1 MIRVH
6 VVSLGCPK
14 NLVDT
19 ERTLGE
25 LGEVELVDSP
35 LEADLAFVNTCGF
48 IQPAVEESVSSLLA
62 LARDIAEAGERPL
75 LAAAGCLVGRYGLE
89 ALAPELPEVDLWLP
103 VRERDAWA
111 DRLLSA
117 LRLKQAPIPGGRRLS
132 TSPGSAYLK
141 IAEGCSRSC
150 SFCVIPSIRGPQK
163 SLPVDEVVRQARELL
178 DQGVRE
184 IVLVAQDLTAYGRDL
199 GHRRGLP
206 GLLEALLP
214 LEGLKWLRCMYLY
227 PAGLDAGLLDFMA
240 AAGRPLLPYFDVP
253 LQHADPA
260 LLKSMGR
267 PFDQDPRRVVDDI
280 RRRVPDAVIRT
291 SLITG
296 YPGEDEAAF
305 NRLKAFAAETRL
317 DHVGVFPFWPEQG
330 ARACD
335 LPGQVDE
342 DLRKAR
348 AEEIMALQSEISR
361 ERLFELVGEEMD
373 ILVERPNP
381 EWPSLFEGRIWR
393 QAPEVD
399 GLTYVSGAGL
409 APGQMVQAVVE
420 QASAYDLTALA
431 DPPDGAGG
439 EADAW
444 KEGGSSQ

>member
-1 MIRVH
+1 
-6 VVSLGCPK
+6 
-14 NLVDT
+14 
-19 ERTLGE
+19 
-25 LGEVELVDSP
+25 
-35 LEADLAFVNTCGF
+35 
-48 IQPAVEESVSSLLA
+48 
-62 LARDIAEAGERPL
+62 
-75 LAAAGCLVGRYGLE
+75 
-89 ALAPELPEVDLWLP
+89 
-103 VRERDAWA
+103 
-111 DRLLSA
+111 
-117 LRLKQAPIPGGRRLS
+117 
-132 TSPGSAYLK
+132 
-141 IAEGCSRSC
+141 
-150 SFCVIPSIRGPQK
+150 
-163 SLPVDEVVRQARELL
+163 
-178 DQGVRE
+178 
-184 IVLVAQDLTAYGRDL
+184 
-199 GHRRGLP
+199 
-206 GLLEALLP
+206 
-214 LEGLKWLRCMYLY
+214 MYLY

>member
-6 VVSLGCPK
+6 VLSLGCPK

-25 LGEVELVDSP
+25 LGEMAFVDSVA
-35 LEADLAFVNTCGF
+35 EADLAFVNTCGF

-62 LARDIAEAGERPL
+62 LAQDVAEAKRRPL
-75 LAAAGCLVGRYGLE
+75 LAAAGCLVGRYGVE
-89 ALAPELPEVDLWLP
+89 TLAPELPEVDLWLP
-103 VRERDAWA
+103 VRERDEWA
-111 DRLLSA
+111 ERILSA
-117 LRLKQAPIPGGRRLS
+117 LRRKQAVKVGARRLS
-132 TSPGSAYLK
+132 TGPAYAYLK

-163 SLPVDEVVRQARELL
+163 SLPVDQVVRQARELL

-199 GHRRGLP
+199 GLSRGLTE
-206 GLLEALLP
+206 LLEALLP
-214 LEGLKWLRCMYLY
+214 LEGLDWLRCLYLY
-227 PAGLDAGLLDFMA
+227 PAGLDAPLLDFMA
-240 AAGRPLLPYFDVP
+240 RAGRPLLPYFDVP

-267 PFDQDPRRVVDDI
+267 PFDRDPRRVVDNI
-280 RRRVPDAVIRT
+280 RGRVPDAVIRT

-296 YPGEDEAAF
+296 YPGEDETAF
-305 NRLKAFAAETRL
+305 NRLKDFVAETRL
-317 DHVGVFPFWPEQG
+317 DHVGVFPFWPEEG

-342 DLRKAR
+342 DVRKAR
-348 AEEIMALQSEISR
+348 AEEVMALQSEISR
-361 ERLFELVGEEMD
+361 ELLSELVGEEMD

-381 EWPSLFEGRIWR
+381 EWPGLFEGRIWR

-399 GLTYVSGAGL
+399 GAAYVSGAGL
-409 APGQMVQAVVE
+409 APGRMVRAVVE
-420 QASAYDLTALA
+420 QASAYDVTALA
-431 DPPDGAGG
+431 DPLDGDDAGT
-439 EADAW
+439 DAW
-444 KEGGSSQ
+444 KEGGAS